1 MSIRHHL
8 KLGRDW
14 HVKAGFTDNHPLT
27 KIYTI
32 ARSAAPPAGCVSAST
47 RPPSPW
53 PTR

>member
-27 KIYTI
+27 ELHH
-32 ARSAAPPAGCVSAST
+32 
-47 RPPSPW
+47 RPVGGTTS
-53 PTR
+53 